1 MRFAL
6 QRRFITALLCFIL
19 LTMAGGVLAQ
29 EATPEPTPEPTTE
42 ATVEPTPELAPLEFV
57 VPEGIDLTQVVA
69 TVGDETITLGDYA
82 TRMRYE
88 WVRYYRAF
96 QGLVDVQGPSV
107 FDLQAEENQYA
118 MAIINVVNLLADDNQ
133 FPAEIYN
140 VMVLESLYRQEAAA
154 RNVEFT
160 QCELDTNWAG
170 ILQIEVAEEC
180 VFPEDFATQKADYIA
195 FVTRVSGIS
204 AELLEQIVVGRVA
217 YAKIQELLANDFVV
231 EDQPAIRSR
240 HIRVRELA
248 DAEAVLARLN
258 NGEDFMTV
266 LTETTADSGSLGNR
280 GDLGLLRQGQT
291 VAEFDAIVFN
301 NPVGLYPQP
310 VQTQF
315 GFHIIRIEEIGEVAE
330 QIQLRQILL
339 ATEDEANVALRLLNE
354 GADFGDLV
362 TRFSLD
368 AATKRSGGMMT
379 PIDRPTVVA
388 QFSEAVAEAVYATED
403 GQIAGI
409 FETPRG
415 WVVLKVE
422 SKVNSPTLVRASHI
436 LLETQAEA
444 EAALA
449 RLNNGEDFGD
459 LAVELSVDPSARGA
473 NGDTFAIFTEGQS
486 SGLYIA
492 GEIRD
497 EIDAAVFA
505 DGVEVGDIL
514 GPIETRLGFYI
525 IEIQEKATRAYTA
538 QQLEEKKTEYVTN
551 WESEQEASGRVV
563 KTETW
568 RTFIPTDPI
577 PSDVYP
583 DLVQLNL
590 LLDEARASIRAYQ
603 ESTNIVNTLRTLQVE
618 E

>member
-96 QGLVDVQGPSV
+96 QGLVDVQGPVV

-133 FPAEIYN
+133 FPSEIYN
-140 VMVLESLYRQEAAA
+140 VMVLESLYRQEAVA

-180 VFPEDFATQKADYIA
+180 VFPEDFATKKDEYIA
-195 FVTRVSGIS
+195 FVNRVSGVS
-204 AELLEQIVVGRVA
+204 AESLEQLVVGRVA
-217 YAKIQELLANDFVV
+217 YAKIQELLANDFVA

-240 HIRVRELA
+240 HIRVREAA
-248 DAEAVLARLN
+248 DVEAVMARIN

-280 GDLGLLRQGQT
+280 GDLGLLRPGQT
-291 VAEFDAIVFN
+291 VAEFDAVVFN

-315 GFHIIRIEEIGEVAE
+315 GFHIIRIEEIGEV
-330 QIQLRQILL
+330 
-339 ATEDEANVALRLLNE
+339 
-354 GADFGDLV
+354 
-362 TRFSLD
+362 
-368 AATKRSGGMMT
+368 
-379 PIDRPTVVA
+379 
-388 QFSEAVAEAVYATED
+388 SE
-403 GQIAGI
+403 
-409 FETPRG
+409 
-415 WVVLKVE
+415 
-422 SKVNSPTLVRASHI
+422 
-436 LLETQAEA
+436 
-444 EAALA
+444 
-449 RLNNGEDFGD
+449 
-459 LAVELSVDPSARGA
+459 
-473 NGDTFAIFTEGQS
+473 
-486 SGLYIA
+486 
-492 GEIRD
+492 
-497 EIDAAVFA
+497 
-505 DGVEVGDIL
+505 
-514 GPIETRLGFYI
+514 
-525 IEIQEKATRAYTA
+525 
-538 QQLEEKKTEYVTN
+538 
-551 WESEQEASGRVV
+551 
-563 KTETW
+563 
-568 RTFIPTDPI
+568 
-577 PSDVYP
+577 
-583 DLVQLNL
+583 
-590 LLDEARASIRAYQ
+590 
-603 ESTNIVNTLRTLQVE
+603 
-618 E
+618 